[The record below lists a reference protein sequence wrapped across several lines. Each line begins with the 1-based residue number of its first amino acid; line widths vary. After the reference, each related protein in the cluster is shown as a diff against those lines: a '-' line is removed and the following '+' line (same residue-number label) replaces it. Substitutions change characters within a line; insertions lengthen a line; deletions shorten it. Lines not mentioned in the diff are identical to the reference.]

1 MSAALTAV
9 IVVCNYRYFPH
20 RWSFPAS
27 TSKQSSAM
35 LTSLNAV
42 IVRTELP
49 PNLSLLGKRYL
60 KTVNVKCVFPEAATI
75 SYVKWKPRCL
85 NKIIVC

>member
-9 IVVCNYRYFPH
+9 IVVCNYHYFSQ

-35 LTSLNAV
+35 LSSLNAV

-49 PNLSLLGKRYL
+49 PNLSLSGKKMFKDY
-60 KTVNVKCVFPEAATI
+60 KC
-75 SYVKWKPRCL
+75 
-85 NKIIVC
+85 

>member
-9 IVVCNYRYFPH
+9 IVVCNYHYFPQ

-27 TSKQSSAM
+27 TSKQSSAK

-42 IVRTELP
+42 IVRNELP
-49 PNLSLLGKRYL
+49 PNVSLSGEKCL
-60 KTVNVKCVFPEAATI
+60 KTTNVKCVFPEAAAI
-75 SYVKWKPRCL
+75 
-85 NKIIVC
+85 